1 MHLDRSSRLPRNFSR
16 RGLPAERAARTMS
29 GLDDAVRLL
38 STASTDEERF
48 VGLLLASKVAAEPAE
63 LRAVFDASSA
73 FVRRLLRSP
82 PPAAADGGGGNPY
95 RSLALSVL
103 ASFATD
109 APTAARPEFLEVALE
124 AAATL
129 GDAAAAAAEWRDAA
143 AVVAAALEQPGG
155 LAEAVRARL
164 VSLVLVPAATAAGS
178 AAAADA
184 AAADA
189 DATPGTRTCRC
200 CVPRGGGGGALVRS
214 V

>member
-1 MHLDRSSRLPRNFSR
+1 
-16 RGLPAERAARTMS
+16 MS

-82 PPAAADGGGGNPY
+82 PPATADGGGGGNPY

-143 AVVAAALEQPGG
+143 AVVAACLLYTSPSPRDKRQSRMP
-155 LAEAVRARL
+155 
-164 VSLVLVPAATAAGS
+164 SS
-178 AAAADA
+178 A
-184 AAADA
+184 
-189 DATPGTRTCRC
+189 
-200 CVPRGGGGGALVRS
+200 
-214 V
+214 

>member
-1 MHLDRSSRLPRNFSR
+1 
-16 RGLPAERAARTMS
+16 MS

-129 GDAAAAAAEWRDAA
+129 GDAAAAPPSGATRR
-143 AVVAAALEQPGG
+143 PSS
-155 LAEAVRARL
+155 RPR
-164 VSLVLVPAATAAGS
+164 SSSPAASPRPS
-178 AAAADA
+178 A
-184 AAADA
+184 
-189 DATPGTRTCRC
+189 
-200 CVPRGGGGGALVRS
+200 RGW
-214 V
+214 